1 MLEIKDLSISF
12 EDFTVLRNINLK
24 LDNQLCVILGPNGS
38 GKTTLLRAISGIIP
52 YKGSIKINGKEVRS
66 AKGVLEYSTNLQEV
80 YTIGNSAWD
89 TAKIIAE
96 IKGGDLKEFTNI
108 LDYLNVDRRVIHKPI
123 YKMSTGQMSLVSL
136 ALALFTRPQIVT
148 IDEPVE
154 NVDVTRR
161 DKVISLLRE
170 RVNEGIIVT
179 HQKELINM
187 LHDNKKEVIVYTI
200 VNGELVE
207 GDKM

>member
-12 EDFTVLRNINLK
+12 EDFTVLRNVNLK

-80 YTIGNSAWD
+80 YTIGSSVWD

-108 LDYLNVDRRVIHKPI
+108 LDYLNVDRKVIHKQM
-123 YKMSTGQMSLVSL
+123 YKMSTGQRSLVSL

-154 NVDVTRR
+154 NVDVNKR

-179 HQKELINM
+179 HQKKLIEM
-187 LHDNKKEVIVYTI
+187 LYNKEVMVYTI

>member
-66 AKGVLEYSTNLQEV
+66 AKGVLEYSTNLPEV

-108 LDYLNVDRRVIHKPI
+108 LDYLNVDRKVIHKPM
-123 YKMSTGQMSLVSL
+123 YKMSSGQKSLVSL

-154 NVDVTRR
+154 NVDVNKR

-179 HQKELINM
+179 QQKELIKM
-187 LHDNKKEVIVYTI
+187 LHDNNKEVMVYTI

>member
-1 MLEIKDLSISF
+1 
-12 EDFTVLRNINLK
+12 
-24 LDNQLCVILGPNGS
+24 
-38 GKTTLLRAISGIIP
+38 
-52 YKGSIKINGKEVRS
+52 
-66 AKGVLEYSTNLQEV
+66 
-80 YTIGNSAWD
+80 
-89 TAKIIAE
+89 
-96 IKGGDLKEFTNI
+96 
-108 LDYLNVDRRVIHKPI
+108 
-123 YKMSTGQMSLVSL
+123 MSTGQRSLVSL

-179 HQKELINM
+179 HQKELIKM

>member
-1 MLEIKDLSISF
+1 MLEIKGLSVVF

-80 YTIGNSAWD
+80 YTIGSSVWD

-108 LDYLNVDRRVIHKPI
+108 LDYLDVDRKVIHKPM
-123 YKMSTGQMSLVSL
+123 YKMSSGQRSLVSL

-154 NVDVTRR
+154 NVDVNKR

-170 RVNEGIIVT
+170 RVKEGIIVT
-179 HQKELINM
+179 HQKKLIEM
-187 LHDNKKEVIVYTI
+187 LYNKEVMVYTI

>member
-96 IKGGDLKEFTNI
+96 IKGGDLEEFTNI
-108 LDYLNVDRRVIHKPI
+108 LDYLNVDRKVIHKPI
-123 YKMSTGQMSLVSL
+123 YKMSTGQRSLVS
-136 ALALFTRPQIVT
+136 LALFTRPQIVT

>member
-1 MLEIKDLSISF
+1 MLEIKDLSVVF

-66 AKGVLEYSTNLQEV
+66 AKGVLEYSTNLPEV

-108 LDYLNVDRRVIHKPI
+108 LDYLNVDRKVIHKPM
-123 YKMSTGQMSLVSL
+123 YKMSSGQKSLVSL

-154 NVDVTRR
+154 NVDVNKR

-170 RVNEGIIVT
+170 RVKEGIIVT
-179 HQKELINM
+179 HQKKLIEM
-187 LHDNKKEVIVYTI
+187 LYNKKEVMVYTI

>member
-1 MLEIKDLSISF
+1 MLEIKDLSINF
-12 EDFTVLRNINLK
+12 EDFTILKNINLK
-24 LDNQLCVILGPNGS
+24 LENQVCVILGPNGS

-66 AKGVLEYSTNLQEV
+66 AKRILEYSTNLQEV

-108 LDYLNVDRRVIHKPI
+108 LSYLDVDRKVIHKPI
-123 YKMSTGQMSLVSL
+123 YKMSTGQRSLVSL
-136 ALALFTRPQIVT
+136 ALALFMKPQIVT
-148 IDEPVE
+148 IDEPIE
-154 NVDVTRR
+154 NVDVNRR
-161 DKVISLLRE
+161 DRVISLLRE
-170 RVNEGIIVT
+170 RVNEGLIVT
-179 HQKELINM
+179 HQKELIKM
-187 LHDNKKEVIVYTI
+187 LENNKKEVIIYTI

>member
-1 MLEIKDLSISF
+1 MLEIKDLSVVF

-66 AKGVLEYSTNLQEV
+66 AKGVSEYSTNLQEV

-108 LDYLNVDRRVIHKPI
+108 LDYLNVDRKVIHKPL
-123 YKMSTGQMSLVSL
+123 YKMSTGQRSLVSL

-154 NVDVTRR
+154 NVDVNKR

-179 HQKELINM
+179 HQKKLIEM
-187 LHDNKKEVIVYTI
+187 LYNKEVMVYTI

>member
-1 MLEIKDLSISF
+1 MLEIKDLSVVF

-66 AKGVLEYSTNLQEV
+66 AKGVSEYSTNLQEV

-108 LDYLNVDRRVIHKPI
+108 LDYLNVDRKVIHRPL
-123 YKMSTGQMSLVSL
+123 YKMSTGQRSLVSL

-154 NVDVTRR
+154 NVDVNKR

-179 HQKELINM
+179 HQKKLIEM
-187 LHDNKKEVIVYTI
+187 LYNKEVMVYTI

>member
-80 YTIGNSAWD
+80 YTIGSSVWD

-108 LDYLNVDRRVIHKPI
+108 LDYLDVDRKVIHRPM
-123 YKMSTGQMSLVSL
+123 YRMSTGQRSLVSL
-136 ALALFTRPQIVT
+136 ALTLFTRPQIVT

-154 NVDVTRR
+154 NVDVNKR

-179 HQKELINM
+179 NQKKLIEM
-187 LHDNKKEVIVYTI
+187 LYNKEVMVYTM

>member
-1 MLEIKDLSISF
+1 
-12 EDFTVLRNINLK
+12 
-24 LDNQLCVILGPNGS
+24 
-38 GKTTLLRAISGIIP
+38 
-52 YKGSIKINGKEVRS
+52 
-66 AKGVLEYSTNLQEV
+66 V
-80 YTIGNSAWD
+80 YTIGNSPWD

-108 LDYLNVDRRVIHKPI
+108 LDYLNVDRKVIHKPL
-123 YKMSTGQMSLVSL
+123 YKMSTGQRSLVSL

-154 NVDVTRR
+154 NVDANKR

-170 RVNEGIIVT
+170 RVKEGIIVT
-179 HQKELINM
+179 HQKKLIEM
-187 LHDNKKEVIVYTI
+187 LYNKEVMVYTI

>member
-1 MLEIKDLSISF
+1 MLEIKDLSVVF

-66 AKGVLEYSTNLQEV
+66 AKGVLEYSTNLPEV

-108 LDYLNVDRRVIHKPI
+108 LDYLNVDRKVIHKPM
-123 YKMSTGQMSLVSL
+123 YKMSSGQKSLVSL

-154 NVDVTRR
+154 NVDVNKRH
-161 DKVISLLRE
+161 KVISLLRE

-179 HQKELINM
+179 HQKKLIEM
-187 LHDNKKEVIVYTI
+187 LYNKKEVMVYTI

>member
-1 MLEIKDLSISF
+1 MLEIKGLSVIF

-96 IKGGDLKEFTNI
+96 IKGGDLKEFINI
-108 LDYLNVDRRVIHKPI
+108 LDYLDVDRKVIHKPM
-123 YKMSTGQMSLVSL
+123 YKMSSGQKSLVSL

-154 NVDVTRR
+154 NVDVNKR

-179 HQKELINM
+179 HQKKLIEM
-187 LHDNKKEVIVYTI
+187 LYNKEVMVYTI

>member
-12 EDFTVLRNINLK
+12 EDFTVLRNVNLK

-66 AKGVLEYSTNLQEV
+66 ARGVLEYSTNLQEV

-96 IKGGDLKEFTNI
+96 IKGGDLEEFTNI
-108 LDYLNVDRRVIHKPI
+108 LDYLNVDRKVIHRPI
-123 YKMSTGQMSLVSL
+123 YKMSTGQRSLVSL

-154 NVDVTRR
+154 NVDVNKR

-179 HQKELINM
+179 HQKKLIEM
-187 LHDNKKEVIVYTI
+187 LYNKEVMVYTI

>member
-1 MLEIKDLSISF
+1 MLEVKGLSVVF
-12 EDFTVLRNINLK
+12 EDFTVLKNINLK

-52 YKGSIKINGKEVRS
+52 YKGSIKINGVEVRS
-66 AKGVLEYSTNLQEV
+66 AKGVSEYSTNLQEV
-80 YTIGNSAWD
+80 YTIGNSPWD

-108 LDYLNVDRRVIHKPI
+108 LDYLNVDRKVIHKPL
-123 YKMSTGQMSLVSL
+123 YKMSSGQRSLVLL

-154 NVDVTRR
+154 NVDVNKR

-179 HQKELINM
+179 HQKKLIEM
-187 LHDNKKEVIVYTI
+187 LYNKEVMVYTI

>member
-1 MLEIKDLSISF
+1 
-12 EDFTVLRNINLK
+12 R
-24 LDNQLCVILGPNGS
+24 
-38 GKTTLLRAISGIIP
+38 
-52 YKGSIKINGKEVRS
+52 
-66 AKGVLEYSTNLQEV
+66 
-80 YTIGNSAWD
+80 
-89 TAKIIAE
+89 
-96 IKGGDLKEFTNI
+96 
-108 LDYLNVDRRVIHKPI
+108 
-123 YKMSTGQMSLVSL
+123 SLVSL

-170 RVNEGIIVT
+170 KVNEGIIVT
-179 HQKELINM
+179 QQKELIKM
-187 LHDNKKEVIVYTI
+187 LHDNNKEVMVYTI

>member
-1 MLEIKDLSISF
+1 
-12 EDFTVLRNINLK
+12 
-24 LDNQLCVILGPNGS
+24 LCVILGPNGS

-52 YKGSIKINGKEVRS
+52 YKGSIKVNGKEVRS

-80 YTIGNSAWD
+80 YTIGNSVWD

-108 LDYLNVDRRVIHKPI
+108 LDYLDVDRKVIHRPI
-123 YKMSTGQMSLVSL
+123 YKMSSGQKSLISL

-154 NVDVTRR
+154 NVDVNKR

-179 HQKELINM
+179 HQKKLIEM
-187 LHDNKKEVIVYTI
+187 LYNKKEVIVYTI

>member
-52 YKGSIKINGKEVRS
+52 YKGSIKVNGKEVRS

-80 YTIGNSAWD
+80 YTIGNSVWD

-108 LDYLNVDRRVIHKPI
+108 LDYLDVDRKVIHRPI
-123 YKMSTGQMSLVSL
+123 YKMSSGQKSLISL

-154 NVDVTRR
+154 NVDVNKR

-179 HQKELINM
+179 HQKKLIEM
-187 LHDNKKEVIVYTI
+187 LYNKEVMVYTI